1 MNSGALLAI
10 TLLPLA
16 WALVA
21 RRLRSSPLTGPLVM
35 AAAGV
40 ALGPQGLDVL
50 ALDVGAAEVAGPL
63 TVALVV
69 VLFSDAA
76 RLDLSTL
83 RRSGRL
89 AARLLVV
96 GLPLGIVAGA
106 LAALGVMPSLTL
118 AAAVVLAVAVVPT
131 DAALGLAVV
140 EDERV
145 PPAVRQGLN
154 VESGLNDGIAV
165 PLFVLAVAGAAGELS
180 TVPEAVTT
188 FLTVIGVAVVT
199 GGVVGAVGV
208 RLLELSDRAGW
219 SSASWRS
226 VATVLLAP
234 AAYALADVLG
244 GSGFVA
250 AFVAGMALAATAR
263 GPVEELTRG
272 SEAVGHL
279 LTLLAFLLFGAA
291 VLSPALERITWPM
304 LAFAVLALTLTR
316 LVPVAIALLGARY
329 SLPTVLFVGWFG
341 PRGLASVIFAAEL
354 VDRAEFAQAEVVATA
369 IITTVALSVVAHGV
383 TAAPWARRYAAV
395 ARRHPGDAPEH
406 EDVMVVRSGRTL
418 PHSP

>member
-1 MNSGALLAI
+1 MSSGALLAI

-21 RRLRSSPLTGPLVM
+21 RRLRASPVTGPLVM

-40 ALGPQGLDVL
+40 ALGPMGLGVL
-50 ALDVGAAEVAGPL
+50 ALDVGAGEVTGPL

-76 RLDLSTL
+76 RLDVSTL

-96 GLPLGIVAGA
+96 GLPLGILAGT

-118 AAAVVLAVAVVPT
+118 AGALVLAVAVVPT

-140 EDERV
+140 ENERV
-145 PPAVRQGLN
+145 PAAIRQGLN

-165 PLFVLAVAGAAGELS
+165 PLFVLAVAGAAGEMS
-180 TVPEAVTT
+180 TAPEAITT
-188 FLTVIGVAVVT
+188 FLTVIVVAVVA
-199 GGVVGAVGV
+199 GAAVGTIGI
-208 RLLELSDRAGW
+208 RLIELSDRAGW

-226 VATVLLAP
+226 VATVLLALS
-234 AAYALADVLG
+234 AYALADVLG

-250 AFVAGMALAATAR
+250 AFVAGMALAATCR

-291 VLSPALERITWPM
+291 VLSPALGRITWPM
-304 LAFAVLALTLTR
+304 LGFAVLALTLAR
-316 LVPVAIALLGARY
+316 LLPVAVALSGARY
-329 SLPTVLFVGWFG
+329 SAPTVLFVGWFG

-354 VDRAEFAQAEVVATA
+354 VDGADFADAEIVATA
-369 IITTVALSVVAHGV
+369 IITTVALSILAHGV
-383 TAAPWARRYAAV
+383 TAAPWAERYADV
-395 ARRHPGDAPEH
+395 VRRHPQGAPEH
-406 EDVMVVRSGRTL
+406 EEVTVVRSGRQL
-418 PHSP
+418 PHQS